1 MAAIPLTRNQT
12 QSAVIAGAVAH
23 TIFQTGWFA
32 FGMSLAALIAA
43 SLFGGL
49 VGAISNTL
57 GGEEANSVL
66 AAIGAGSDILFWI
79 VIAFLIGSLILIGL
93 SILVSGWMLSAA
105 GQHRPWRTTMAAIGV
120 AALVDIALFWIY
132 LGIANLLTDSGIAGP
147 VLLTPV
153 IALVGGILVGSL
165 LWWLMALANREKL
178 PAVIVAADD
187 SSVSALTPEGAAAV
201 EAGPSTVAVPDAN
214 AEPVA
219 VEQTKPASTKPASR
233 KKS

>member
-1 MAAIPLTRNQT
+1 MAATPLTRNQT
-12 QSAVIAGAVAH
+12 QSALIAGAVAH

-32 FGMSLAALIAA
+32 FGMSLAALVAA

-49 VGAISNTL
+49 VGALSNTL
-57 GGEEANSVL
+57 GGDEANTVI

-79 VIAFLIGSLILIGL
+79 VIAFLVGSLILIGL
-93 SILVSGWMLSAA
+93 AILVSGWMLSAA
-105 GQHRPWRTTMAAIGV
+105 GQYRPWRATMSAIGI
-120 AALVDIALFWIY
+120 AALVDIAFFWIY

-165 LWWLMALANREKL
+165 LWWLMALAHREKVA
-178 PAVIVAADD
+178 AVVVAADG
-187 SSVSALTPEGAAAV
+187 STVSALTAEGAAAV
-201 EAGPSTVAVPDAN
+201 EAAPIATPETEASVEPDA
-214 AEPVA
+214 VK
-219 VEQTKPASTKPASR
+219 VTKAPAR

>member
-1 MAAIPLTRNQT
+1 MAATPLTRNQT

-32 FGMSLAALIAA
+32 FGMSLAALVAA

-49 VGAISNTL
+49 IGAISNTL
-57 GGEEANSVL
+57 GGDEANTVL
-66 AAIGAGSDILFWI
+66 AAIGAGSDILFWV

-165 LWWLMALANREKL
+165 LWWLMALANREKT
-178 PAVIVAADD
+178 PAVVVSSDAT
-187 SSVSALTPEGAAAV
+187 SVSALTPEGAAAAEAAAV
-201 EAGPSTVAVPDAN
+201 EPSAPDA
-214 AEPVA
+214 ASQPEA
-219 VEQTKPASTKPASR
+219 VKAPAAKAAPR

>member
-1 MAAIPLTRNQT
+1 MAATPLTRNQT

-57 GGEEANSVL
+57 GGEQANSVL
-66 AAIGAGSDILFWI
+66 AAIGAGSDILFWV
-79 VIAFLIGSLILIGL
+79 VISFLIGSLILIGL

-105 GQHRPWRTTMAAIGV
+105 GQHRPWRTTMAAVGV

-132 LGIANLLTDSGIAGP
+132 LGTANLLTESRIAGP

-153 IALVGGILVGSL
+153 IALVGGILIGAL
-165 LWWLMALANREKL
+165 IWWLMALANREKV
-178 PAVIVAADD
+178 PALVVAADG
-187 SSVSALTPEGAAAV
+187 SSVAALTPEGAAAA
-201 EAGPSTVAVPDAN
+201 EATPSALTEGEPLTEPA
-214 AEPVA
+214 AEPTTPA
-219 VEQTKPASTKPASR
+219 ARATKKN
-233 KKS
+233 

>member
-1 MAAIPLTRNQT
+1 MAATPLTRNQT

-49 VGAISNTL
+49 VGAISSAL
-57 GGEEANSVL
+57 GGEDANAVL
-66 AAIGAGSDILFWI
+66 AAIGVGSDILFWI

-105 GQHRPWRTTMAAIGV
+105 GQHRPWRTTMATIGV

-178 PAVIVAADD
+178 PAVGIATDG
-187 SSVSALTPEGAAAV
+187 SSVSALTPEGAAAA
-201 EAGPSTVAVPDAN
+201 EAGPSTVAVPDAE

-219 VEQTKPASTKPASR
+219 AEPTKPASR

>member
-1 MAAIPLTRNQT
+1 MAATPLTRNQT

-49 VGAISNTL
+49 IGAISNTL
-57 GGEEANSVL
+57 GGDQANSLL
-66 AAIGAGSDILFWI
+66 AVVDAGSDLLFWV

-165 LWWLMALANREKL
+165 LWWLMALAHREKI
-178 PAVIVAADD
+178 PAVVVSSDAT
-187 SSVSALTPEGAAAV
+187 SVSALTSEGAAAAEAAAV
-201 EAGPSTVAVPDAN
+201 EPSAPDAAIQPE
-214 AEPVA
+214 AEKA
-219 VEQTKPASTKPASR
+219 PAAKSAPR

>member
-1 MAAIPLTRNQT
+1 MASTPLNRNQT

-49 VGAISNTL
+49 IGAISNTL
-57 GGEEANSVL
+57 GGDQASSLL
-66 AAIGAGSDILFWI
+66 AAVDAGSDLLFW
-79 VIAFLIGSLILIGL
+79 VVVSFLIGSLILIGL

-105 GQHRPWRTTMAAIGV
+105 GQHRPWRATMSAVGI

-132 LGIANLLTDSGIAGP
+132 LGIANLLTDRGIAGP

-153 IALVGGILVGSL
+153 IALVGGILIGSL
-165 LWWLMALANREKL
+165 IWWLMALANREKL
-178 PAVIVAADD
+178 PPVVVSIDG
-187 SSVSALTPEGAAAV
+187 SSVSALTSVGAAAAEAASV
-201 EAGPSTVAVPDAN
+201 EPSEPDAASQPA
-214 AEPVA
+214 AE
-219 VEQTKPASTKPASR
+219 KGPAATATPR

>member
-1 MAAIPLTRNQT
+1 MAATPLTRNQT

-49 VGAISNTL
+49 IGAISNTL
-57 GGEEANSVL
+57 GGDEANTVL
-66 AAIGAGSDILFWI
+66 AAIGAGSDIFFWV

-165 LWWLMALANREKL
+165 LWWLMALAHREKI
-178 PAVIVAADD
+178 PAVVVSTDGA
-187 SSVSALTPEGAAAV
+187 SVSALTPEGAAAV
-201 EAGPSTVAVPDAN
+201 EAAAVEPSAPDAASQPE
-214 AEPVA
+214 AEKAPA
-219 VEQTKPASTKPASR
+219 TKAAPR